1 MKLVTFTHS
10 GRTRI
15 GKIEGDKVI
24 DLSIAQPSLP
34 QDMLNF
40 LQQGEAAMVKARE
53 AKESPEAV
61 LALADVK
68 LEAPVQNPSKYLAI
82 GMNYRDHV
90 EESAR
95 KGIKTPE
102 TQIWFNKQVSCI
114 TGPFDPVEMPRIS
127 EMLDYEVEL
136 CVVIG
141 KTCKDVSLEDA
152 PSVIAGYMVANDVS
166 VRDIQWASPTWTLGK
181 SFDTHGPVGPW
192 LVTAEE
198 IADPHNLRMLLT
210 VNGEERQNNT
220 TSLMVYNINQ
230 QIAHLTQIMTLQ
242 PGDLIATGTPMGVAA
257 GMNPPKYLK
266 VGDVVRAEIEGVGAI
281 ENKVVAK

>member
-1 MKLVTFTHS
+1 MKLVTFTHD

-15 GKIEGDKVI
+15 GKLDGDMIV
-24 DLSIAQPSLP
+24 DLSVAAPDLPTDMKSLLELGASGMD
-34 QDMLNF
+34 QARAVS
-40 LQQGEAAMVKARE
+40 AAGT
-53 AKESPEAV
+53 
-61 LALADVK
+61 LALADVR
-68 LEAPVQNPSKYLAI
+68 LEAPVMNPSTYLAI
-82 GMNYRDHV
+82 GMNYQDHV

-114 TGPFDPVEMPRIS
+114 NGPYDPVVKPSIS
-127 EMLDYEVEL
+127 DMFDYEVEL

-141 KTCKDVSLEDA
+141 QTCKNVALEDA
-152 PSVIAGYMVANDVS
+152 HSVIAGYMVANDFS

-192 LVTAEE
+192 LVTADE
-198 IADPHNLRMLLT
+198 IADPHALKVYLT

-220 TSLMVYNINQ
+220 TALMVYNIYQ
-230 QIAHLTQIMTLQ
+230 QIEHLTKIMTLR

-257 GMNPPKYLK
+257 GMETPKYLK
-266 VGDVVRAEIEGVGAI
+266 VGDVVRAEIEGIGAI
-281 ENKVVAK
+281 ENKVVAA